1 MQAVRWEREDEE
13 EEGERQ
19 GDGWKGF
26 VQLSPTDG
34 GSVTGKPTT
43 EWSDGGGGRGVDDL
57 CCRAD
62 SRLQPEG
69 RRLQQPED
77 EESSLA

>member
-19 GDGWKGF
+19 ADGWKGF

-43 EWSDGGGGRGVDDL
+43 EWR
-57 CCRAD
+57 
-62 SRLQPEG
+62 
-69 RRLQQPED
+69 
-77 EESSLA
+77 EE